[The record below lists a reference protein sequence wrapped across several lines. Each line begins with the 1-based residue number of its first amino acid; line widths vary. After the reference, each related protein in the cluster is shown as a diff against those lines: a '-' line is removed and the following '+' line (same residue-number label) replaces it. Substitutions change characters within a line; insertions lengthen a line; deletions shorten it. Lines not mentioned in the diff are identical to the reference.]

1 MAAIDSSDLC
11 YCLAC
16 ESGQVMGVGSTVI
29 RICAHPNTRLS
40 IREFIRNWHL
50 TLSETTGIAGPPPE
64 SRTLFQRLSESSHPI
79 ALIFFLGFRIVILLL
94 AADFWNVKNISGR
107 LLVGLRWW
115 NETDDNGESIW
126 VFETS
131 DPSRYINPIDS
142 KVFWILLYASPAFWI
157 ALAVFAVLKFEF
169 LSLILVIIAVALT
182 MTNALAFTKCDKF
195 GKANSIASDVF
206 GRVSG
211 GFLSSITPSFLS
223 R

>member
-1 MAAIDSSDLC
+1 M
-11 YCLAC
+11 
-16 ESGQVMGVGSTVI
+16 
-29 RICAHPNTRLS
+29 RL
-40 IREFIRNWHL
+40 NDTYTNL
-50 TLSETTGIAGPPPE
+50 
-64 SRTLFQRLSESSHPI
+64 RTS
-79 ALIFFLGFRIVILLL
+79 IFFFISVILLL